1 MDHVGLCPA
10 DFDASLR
17 FYVEGIGLEV
27 IFDVTLDLDMK
38 DFLGVSTEKV
48 RTLFLGDPSKPG
60 VTRLEL
66 LDLYNGECGKEPA
79 GDGLPHRGLTLI
91 SFHVPVEATL
101 ERLAG
106 LGLGGTPRKI
116 AARKGFAATVTDPD
130 GVMVELVDAPVSFG

>member
-1 MDHVGLCPA
+1 MDHIGLFPA
-10 DFDASLR
+10 DFDESLR
-17 FYVEGIGLEV
+17 FYVEGIGLEI
-27 IFDVTLDLDMK
+27 IFDVTLEMDMK
-38 DFLGVSTEKV
+38 SLLGVSTEKV

-66 LDLYNGECGKEPA
+66 LDLHTGRAAAEPI

-101 ERLAG
+101 ERLAS

-116 AARKGFAATVTDPD
+116 PARKGFAATVTDPD
-130 GVMVELVDAPVSFG
+130 GVMVELVDAPVAF